1 MLSRRLLRIK
11 VVKAL
16 FAHLKSGADNMMA
29 SEKTL
34 MASVDKAYDLYFQ
47 ILILPVEIARYAEQR
62 QELAKQKKL
71 PTFEDLNPNTKFVD
85 NAVIRTIANSDA
97 VNDHVAARKLGW
109 ERYPELIR
117 TLYAQLTESDYY
129 KDYMQ
134 REERSFDDDKKLLE
148 DFFKELQ
155 SCEALD
161 DVLEEMSILWTDDLP
176 YIVIMILRTLSNLRA
191 SHTEIRVP
199 SKFKSADDPEFVKT
213 LFEKSLVNY
222 SAFQDYIEKFTSN
235 WDVERIVFMDN
246 LIIGTAMAELTSF
259 PSVPVKVTLDEWIEI
274 SKYYSTP
281 GSSTFINGVLDK
293 IVESLTAEGR
303 IKKGRA
309 RPDLIP
315 AGHDPHARD
324 PRPGGTRRRLRHAS
338 PCGRTQGPDYLA
350 NGFDSHHGRHGHR
363 AFRAPRLGRNRRAAS
378 LAGQRR
384 EPPVAVASY
393 RRSCGC
399 TTLEFDSQPIAP
411 GDAQQV
417 TLTFDSRGEWGWQ
430 LKTLDIALAGGAKPL
445 RLLVEADVE

>member
-176 YIVIMILRTLSNLRA
+176 YIVIMVLRTLSNLRV
-191 SHTEIRVP
+191 SHTELKVP
-199 SKFKSADDPEFVKT
+199 AKFKSSEDPEFVKT

-222 SAFQDYIEKFTSN
+222 SAFQDYIEKFTAN

-303 IKKGRA
+303 IKKAGRG
-309 RPDLIP
+309 LICPLP
-315 AGHDPHARD
+315 AMTRMLAILALAALAVGCGTS
-324 PRPGGTRRRLRHAS
+324 PRAVERKGRIISLTDSILTTGGTDTVRFGRLGSGEIAVLRLW
-338 PCGRTQGPDYLA
+338 LA
-350 NGFDSHHGRHGHR
+350 ND
-363 AFRAPRLGRNRRAAS
+363 AS
-378 LAGQRR
+378 R
-384 EPPVAVASY
+384 PMAVASY

-399 TTLEFDSQPIAP
+399 TTLEFDAQPIAP
-411 GDAQQV
+411 GDARQV
-417 TLTFDSRGEWGWQ
+417 TLTFDSRGERGWQ
-430 LKTLDIALAGGAKPL
+430 LKALDITLAGGQRPL
-445 RLLVEADVE
+445 RLFVEADIK

>member
-1 MLSRRLLRIK
+1 M
-11 VVKAL
+11 
-16 FAHLKSGADNMMA
+16 
-29 SEKTL
+29 
-34 MASVDKAYDLYFQ
+34 Y
-47 ILILPVEIARYAEQR
+47 
-62 QELAKQKKL
+62 
-71 PTFEDLNPNTKFVD
+71 

-176 YIVIMILRTLSNLRA
+176 YIVIMVLRTLSNLRV
-191 SHTEIRVP
+191 SHTELKVP
-199 SKFKSADDPEFVKT
+199 AKFKSSEDPEFVKT

-222 SAFQDYIEKFTSN
+222 SAFQDYIEKFTAN

-259 PSVPVKVTLDEWIEI
+259 PSIPVKVTLDEWIEI

-303 IKKGRA
+303 IKKAGRG
-309 RPDLIP
+309 LI
-315 AGHDPHARD
+315 
-324 PRPGGTRRRLRHAS
+324 
-338 PCGRTQGPDYLA
+338 
-350 NGFDSHHGRHGHR
+350 
-363 AFRAPRLGRNRRAAS
+363 
-378 LAGQRR
+378 
-384 EPPVAVASY
+384 
-393 RRSCGC
+393 
-399 TTLEFDSQPIAP
+399 
-411 GDAQQV
+411 
-417 TLTFDSRGEWGWQ
+417 
-430 LKTLDIALAGGAKPL
+430 
-445 RLLVEADVE
+445 